1 MSKKKWQQKS
11 CNQELYAILKSNHNN
26 LCDISLNLM
35 ANRNIGIDTDSVQF
49 LDPKLNNLRNP
60 SLFADMSKAC
70 KRIIQ
75 AIKNNEVIGI
85 FGDYDVDGV
94 ASVALLLDFFK
105 LINAYAVY
113 TLPNRLNEGYGLSKV
128 GIERLVSMKASLII
142 TTDCGTQSFEEI
154 AYANS
159 LGLDVI
165 VIDHHNIGDTLPNA
179 LALINPKRKDC
190 ESKASILCAT
200 GVAFYVCL
208 ALRKMLVEE
217 NYLASKLQLVHL
229 LDLVALA
236 TVCDVVPLIE
246 DNRIFV
252 NFGLKII
259 KQGLR
264 AGLKALLE
272 VSKVDQNKISSTNL
286 GFHLGP
292 RINAAGRLDDATL
305 ALQLM
310 NDSYE
315 KALTKAQVLQ
325 EQNLER
331 QILEEEIVKQACAQI
346 ESDPELKNAK
356 ILVLHNESWHIGV
369 VGIVAS
375 RISEKYHRPSIIIG
389 EHGKGSGRS
398 IKGID
403 LHAMVD
409 QVKDFLHGF
418 GGHFHAIGLSLK
430 SPVKDFREALNKVVT
445 NQIDEKVFEQVL
457 FYDQELGLNQTNLD
471 LIKRIK
477 IFEPFGAHNPY
488 PVFRI
493 NKCFIRNLRELNG
506 GHIKG
511 ELENNSGFISFIG
524 FRMSMDKDLVNQPID
539 VLGVIEENH
548 WQQNITAQLR
558 IIDYKISSN

>member
-1 MSKKKWQQKS
+1 MLKKKWQQKIHK
-11 CNQELYAILKSNHNN
+11 QDLFTTLKSNHNN

-35 ANRNIGIDTDSVQF
+35 ANRNIGIETDSVNF
-49 LDPKLNNLRNP
+49 LTSKLNNLRNP
-60 SLFADMSKAC
+60 LLFADMSKAC

-105 LINAYAVY
+105 LVNASAVA

-142 TTDCGTQSFEEI
+142 TTDCGTQSFDEI

-165 VIDHHNIGDTLPNA
+165 VIDHHNVGDKLPDA

-208 ALRKMLVEE
+208 ALRKMLFEE
-217 NYLASKLQLVHL
+217 NYLASKPELIHL

-236 TVCDVVPLIE
+236 TVCDVVPLID

-264 AGLKALLE
+264 PGLKALLE
-272 VSKVDQNKISSTNL
+272 VSKVEQKKISSTNL

-315 KALTKAQVLQ
+315 QALEKAQILQ
-325 EQNLER
+325 AHNLER
-331 QILEEEIVKQACAQI
+331 QALEEEIVKQACAQI
-346 ESDPELKNAK
+346 ESDKELSSAK
-356 ILVLHNESWHIGV
+356 ALVLHNESWHIGV

-375 RISEKYHRPSIIIG
+375 RISERYHRPSIIIG

-403 LHAMVD
+403 LHAMVE
-409 QVKDFLHGF
+409 QVKEHLLGF

-430 SPVKDFREALNKVVT
+430 SPVKDFREALNNVIAS
-445 NQIDEKVFEQVL
+445 QIDEKVFEQVL
-457 FYDQELGLNQTNLD
+457 FYDQELGLNETNLD
-471 LIKRIK
+471 LIRRIK

-493 NKCFIRNLRELNG
+493 NNCFIRNLRELNG

-511 ELENNSGFISFIG
+511 ELENNLGFISFIG
-524 FRMSMDKDLVNQPID
+524 FRMSIDKDLANQAID
-539 VLGVIEENH
+539 VLGVIEENQ

-558 IIDYKISSN
+558 IIDYKIRC